1 MYTRIIDIKCALLN
15 ALSEPIASKKFRAY
29 KMLLNGIEMAFMD
42 NEVVDIEPSR
52 GGFICNIGTMME
64 LVIKRLITLELN
76 HVNKITELDTN
87 VKALSY
93 RDNGDITING
103 VCYNIVCSTTYSLAS
118 VRKYQNFDK
127 YIVVSDL
134 GVKVVD
140 KDNIKIA
147 TNGKISNKQ
156 KGEPVEWLEC
166 MLGLN

>member
-1 MYTRIIDIKCALLN
+1 MYTRIIDIKKALLEE
-15 ALSEPIASKKFRAY
+15 LSKPIASKKFRAY
-29 KMLLNGIEMAFMD
+29 KMLLTGIESAFID
-42 NEVVDIEPSR
+42 GEVVDIEPSR

-76 HVNKITELDTN
+76 NINRITELDTN
-87 VKALSY
+87 VKALTY

-103 VCYNIVCSTTYSLAS
+103 VRYNIACSTTYSLAS

-127 YIVVSDL
+127 YIIVSDL

-140 KDNIKIA
+140 KDKVKIA

-156 KGEPVEWLEC
+156 KGENIEWLEC